1 MATVNF
7 ADLGMLTPQLPSQAP
22 LSVGNKQP
30 FDWDALSIALGK
42 AGQAF
47 SASDPTSW
55 QHQLG
60 GAAAGWGQSK
70 KMAKAAE
77 KQGAE
82 RRANWELIKELLA
95 GGMTPA
101 GTPGVTSTKISGN
114 KAGGLPEL
122 SMSITPEQEGY
133 ESLFG
138 KAGQPL
144 TLGSMPSTQPTAQK
158 EMVDISPFSASP
170 GSVTAADLT
179 GLTPEQILSV
189 SSQQADI
196 DKMKAATF
204 LDAMGLLGMPFKSA
218 APTEQWITS
227 EPDEFGRVYR
237 TNTVTGKKEQ
247 VSGPIPEK
255 PITFEQRKELAR
267 IPSDIPRG
275 TYWSKGDDTIWVPSG
290 QNPPAGYVQ
299 SAEGISPLEMVRLN
313 ISLESL
319 GLSKERAEFAKQ
331 RAATTAAQNIR
342 LMPKREVIKNDIE
355 FFNRNAADAET
366 TGFIWLTE
374 KKKKLGV
381 DILASDINEAI
392 EVVLPKDKDGVQV
405 TMADIRAEAAA
416 RKVSPEEVLKEIYD
430 WMKKQEK

>member
-1 MATVNF
+1 MATVDF
-7 ADLGMLTPQLPSQAP
+7 ADLGMLTPQLPTQTP
-22 LSVGNKQP
+22 LAVGGKQP

-47 SASDPTSW
+47 SAQEPTSW

-138 KAGQPL
+138 EAGQPL
-144 TLGSMPSTQPTAQK
+144 TLGNMPSTQPSQPSANK
-158 EMVDISPFSASP
+158 ELADISPFSTSP
-170 GSVTAADLT
+170 GSVTAADLL
-179 GLTPEQILSV
+179 GLTPEQIMAV
-189 SSQQADI
+189 SQQQADV
-196 DKMKAATF
+196 DKLKTGTF
-204 LDAMGLLGMPFKSA
+204 LEAMQLLGMPFQA
-218 APTEQWITS
+218 AKPTEQFETLY
-227 EPDEFGRVYR
+227 DDRGRIF
-237 TNTVTGKKEQ
+237 TQNLTTGELKQ
-247 VSGPIPEK
+247 VSGVPTEAPL
-255 PITFEQRKELAR
+255 TLEQRKELKK
-267 IPSDIPRG
+267 IPTDIPRG
-275 TYWSKGDDTIWVPSG
+275 DYWKNPATDDVKWIDSGTNPPTGYTQRVPSRERE
-290 QNPPAGYVQ
+290 V
-299 SAEGISPLEMVRLN
+299 SD
-313 ISLESL
+313 L
-319 GLSKERAEFAKQ
+319 GERTFTFTKERSAV
-331 RAATTAAQNIR
+331 TAAQNIR
-342 LMPKREVIKNDIE
+342 LNAKKEAIKPDIE
-355 FFNRNAADAET
+355 FFNRNSDDAAA

-374 KKKKLGV
+374 AKKW
-381 DILASDINEAI
+381 APDINEAV

-416 RKVSPEEVLKEIYD
+416 RKISPEEVLKEIYD
-430 WMKKQEK
+430 WIKKQGKK